1 MNKKGFTLSEII
13 AVIILI
19 SIIVAIAV
27 PSVLS
32 VKKRVNERLFEGKK
46 ETILVAAELYGQDNP
61 HLFNP
66 DEFIVTVGEL
76 VNANYVEKDTEQNDK
91 NCSDSYG
98 CAINPIDNSSLN
110 DVKILVKRNVST
122 VIAIWEGEQGSTT
135 SEELV
140 DKEENIN
147 VVKINVDE
155 HPELAKKYGVMS
167 IPLLLLYNN
176 NKIEK
181 KHVGVMEKEE
191 IIEWIK

>member
-32 VKKRVNERLFEGKK
+32 VRKRVNERLFEGKK

-91 NCSDSYG
+91 NC
-98 CAINPIDNSSLN
+98 
-110 DVKILVKRNVST
+110 
-122 VIAIWEGEQGSTT
+122 
-135 SEELV
+135 
-140 DKEENIN
+140 
-147 VVKINVDE
+147 
-155 HPELAKKYGVMS
+155 
-167 IPLLLLYNN
+167 
-176 NKIEK
+176 
-181 KHVGVMEKEE
+181 
-191 IIEWIK
+191 

>member
-1 MNKKGFTLSEII
+1 MITYLK
-13 AVIILI
+13 
-19 SIIVAIAV
+19 
-27 PSVLS
+27 
-32 VKKRVNERLFEGKK
+32 
-46 ETILVAAELYGQDNP
+46 
-61 HLFNP
+61 
-66 DEFIVTVGEL
+66 DENLDDL
-76 VNANYVEKDTEQNDK
+76 VNNQKVL
-91 NCSDSYG
+91 
-98 CAINPIDNSSLN
+98 IDFYADWCMPCN
-110 DVKILVKRNVST
+110 IL
-122 VIAIWEGEQGSTT
+122 GENI
-135 SEELV
+135 EELV